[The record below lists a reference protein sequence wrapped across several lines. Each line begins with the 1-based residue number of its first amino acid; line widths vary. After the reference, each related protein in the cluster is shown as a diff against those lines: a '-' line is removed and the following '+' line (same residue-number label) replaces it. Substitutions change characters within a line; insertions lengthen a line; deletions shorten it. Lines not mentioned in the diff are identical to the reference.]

1 MTINPDDL
9 EALDELEYQIKAILP
24 EVYQDTYEDVQP
36 VPMRSAGLVYD
47 ADGKVA
53 WDELWESFCDLAM
66 AGGPPHK
73 GTLLEPGLRADID
86 AQPDRYRGVTDE
98 ICRGITQATGLP
110 AQASPTPGWVHI
122 TCVSPGMAGWLARAI
137 VMENVAARCAGPAI
151 DLPAAPGFRLEK
163 EIKNVVTVVAK
174 TCHYWDG
181 HMPSL
186 QQRSI
191 GSMFSKMA
199 KTSPLVEPAYA
210 SDDLAADRHEFDCTR
225 VADAIYGATG
235 LRRSSHRSVGWVGLE
250 CGKVGAAIWMMRALV
265 VSNILSRREGTALMV
280 PVNSATDPNGQRVVT
295 AVPQVHR
302 LATAR
307 DRKSVV

>member
-9 EALDELEYQIKAILP
+9 AALDELEYQIKAILP

-36 VPMRSAGLVYD
+36 VPMRSAGLLYGP
-47 ADGKVA
+47 DGKVA
-53 WDELWESFCDLAM
+53 WDEMWESFCDLAM

-73 GTLLEPGLRADID
+73 GTLLEPGRRADID
-86 AQPDRYRGVTDE
+86 AQPDRYREVTDE
-98 ICRGITQATGLP
+98 ICRGITLATGLP
-110 AQASPTPGWVHI
+110 AQVSPTPGWVHI
-122 TCVSPGMAGWLARAI
+122 TCVSPGMAGWLTRAI
-137 VMENVAARCAGPAI
+137 VMENVASRCAGPAL

-163 EIKNVVTVVAK
+163 EIKNVVTAVAK

-199 KTSPLVEPAYA
+199 KTSPLVEPAYDGQA
-210 SDDLAADRHEFDCTR
+210 LLADQHEFDCTR
-225 VADAIYGATG
+225 VADALYGATG
-235 LRRSSHRSVGWVGLE
+235 LRRSSHRSVGWIGLD

-265 VSNILSRREGTALMV
+265 VSNILSRREGTVLCV
-280 PVNSATDPNGQRVVT
+280 PVNSDTDRGGERVVRSV
-295 AVPQVHR
+295 AQVHR
-302 LATAR
+302 FAAMRGAL
-307 DRKSVV
+307 